1 MFSWIRSEAAALGIL
16 ATVIPAAQ
24 APAQSIR
31 GTMGPRSQAEVRVT
45 VRVMPRFTLQANSAK
60 RDAGSTDIH
69 PVTLSTNAPNL
80 RYTLATRPAAGGG
93 VNGPVL
99 VLVVPD

>member
-1 MFSWIRSEAAALGIL
+1 MFSWIRNEAAALCIL
-16 ATVIPAAQ
+16 ATVIPS
-24 APAQSIR
+24 APASAQSIR
-31 GTMGPRSQAEVRVT
+31 GTMGPRSQAEVRLT
-45 VRVMPRFTLQANSAK
+45 VRVTPRFTLQANSAK
-60 RDAGSTDIH
+60 RNAGGTDVH
-69 PVTLSTNAPNL
+69 PLTLSTNAPDL